1 MYDRRAKNVAVFED
15 SMGLMNGNEMLR
27 QAIRTSIEKQKLYL
41 EGENVSVPEDRSLVC
56 KTVVSK
62 KRSFEATAEYARDGK
77 KVCVLNFA
85 SSTNPG
91 GGVTRGSSAQE
102 ECLCRCST
110 LYPCLNIE
118 KMWDAFYGPH
128 RAAGNPLYNDD
139 CLYTPGVV
147 VFKSD
152 VSFPE
157 RMEEADWYQVD
168 VITCAAPNLRSVPS
182 NFMNPCAGETP
193 AEIENEKLYKLHQRR
208 IERIFRIAA
217 ANGAEI
223 LILGAFGCGAFCNPP
238 EVVAKAF
245 KAVQEKYASY
255 FEMIEYAVF
264 CGRYETENYQVFRKV
279 FETEKKKEETCD
291 LSRFLEAHE
300 RDYQN
305 ALNELRAGNKQTHWM
320 WYIFPQIAG
329 LGRSSMSQFY
339 SIADLNEARAY
350 LENPVLGAHTLELCQ
365 VLLALDTNN
374 PVEVFHWPDTLKF
387 KSCMTL
393 FEKADPNQK
402 VFGMLLDK
410 FFGGKRDRETLERL

>member
-1 MYDRRAKNVAVFED
+1 MQNKRMKNVEIFED
-15 SMGLMNGNEMLR
+15 SVALMNENENLQR
-27 QAIRTSIEKQKLYL
+27 SIEASISKQRLYL
-41 EGENVSVPEDRSLVC
+41 EAEEVGVRRKVKSNT

-62 KRSFEATAEYARDGK
+62 KRSFEAAAEYARDGK

-118 KMWDAFYGPH
+118 KMWNAFYGPH

-193 AEIENEKLYKLHQRR
+193 AEIENEKLYKLHQQR
-208 IERIFRIAA
+208 IEKIFRIAA

-279 FETEKKKEETCD
+279 LEKEETCD

-300 RDYQN
+300 RDYQS

-350 LENPVLGAHTLELCQ
+350 LENPVLGAHSLELCQ

-410 FFGGKRDRETLERL
+410 FFGGKRDQETLERL

>member
-1 MYDRRAKNVAVFED
+1 MQNKRMKNVEIFED
-15 SMGLMNGNEMLR
+15 SVALMNENENLQR
-27 QAIRTSIEKQKLYL
+27 SIEASISKQRLYL
-41 EGENVSVPEDRSLVC
+41 EAEEVGVRRKVKSNT

-62 KRSFEATAEYARDGK
+62 KRSFEAAAEYARDGK

-118 KMWDAFYGPH
+118 KMWNAFYGPH

-193 AEIENEKLYKLHQRR
+193 AEIENEKLYKLHQQR
-208 IERIFRIAA
+208 IEKIFRIAA

-245 KAVQEKYASY
+245 KAVQEKYTSY
-255 FEMIEYAVF
+255 FETIEYAVF

-279 FETEKKKEETCD
+279 LEKEETCD

-300 RDYQN
+300 RDYQS

>member
-1 MYDRRAKNVAVFED
+1 MQNKRMKNVEIFED
-15 SMGLMNGNEMLR
+15 SVALMNENENLQR
-27 QAIRTSIEKQKLYL
+27 SIEASISKQRLYL
-41 EGENVSVPEDRSLVC
+41 EAEEVGVRRKVKSNT

-62 KRSFEATAEYARDGK
+62 KRSFEAAAEYARDGK

-118 KMWDAFYGPH
+118 KMWDAFYGLH

-193 AEIENEKLYKLHQRR
+193 TEIENEKLYKLHQQR
-208 IERIFRIAA
+208 IEKIFRIAA
-217 ANGAEI
+217 VNRAEI

-245 KAVQEKYASY
+245 KAVQEKYTSY
-255 FEMIEYAVF
+255 FETIEYAVF

-279 FETEKKKEETCD
+279 LEKEETCD
-291 LSRFLEAHE
+291 LSRFLEAHD
-300 RDYQN
+300 RDYQS

>member
-1 MYDRRAKNVAVFED
+1 MQNKRMKNVEIFED
-15 SMGLMNGNEMLR
+15 SVALMNENENLQR
-27 QAIRTSIEKQKLYL
+27 SIEASISKQRLYL
-41 EGENVSVPEDRSLVC
+41 EAEEVGVRRKVKSNT

-62 KRSFEATAEYARDGK
+62 KRSFEAAAEYARDGK

-193 AEIENEKLYKLHQRR
+193 AEIENEKLYKLHQQR
-208 IERIFRIAA
+208 IEKIFRIAA
-217 ANGAEI
+217 VNRAEI

-245 KAVQEKYASY
+245 KAVQEKYTSY
-255 FEMIEYAVF
+255 FETIEYAVF

-279 FETEKKKEETCD
+279 LEKEETCD
-291 LSRFLEAHE
+291 LSRFLEAHD
-300 RDYQN
+300 RDYQS

>member
-1 MYDRRAKNVAVFED
+1 MQNKRMKNVEIFED
-15 SMGLMNGNEMLR
+15 SVALMNENENLQR
-27 QAIRTSIEKQKLYL
+27 SIEASISKQRLYL
-41 EGENVSVPEDRSLVC
+41 EAEEVGVRRKVKSNT

-62 KRSFEATAEYARDGK
+62 KRSFEAAAEYARDGK

-110 LYPCLNIE
+110 LYPCLNTE

-182 NFMNPCAGETP
+182 NFMNPCAGETS
-193 AEIENEKLYKLHQRR
+193 AEIENEKLYKLHQQR
-208 IERIFRIAA
+208 IEKIFRIAA
-217 ANGAEI
+217 VNRAEI

-245 KAVQEKYASY
+245 KAVQEKYTSY
-255 FEMIEYAVF
+255 FETIEYAVF

-279 FETEKKKEETCD
+279 LEKEETCD
-291 LSRFLEAHE
+291 LSRFLEAHD
-300 RDYQN
+300 RDYQS

>member
-1 MYDRRAKNVAVFED
+1 MQNKRMKNVEIFED
-15 SMGLMNGNEMLR
+15 SVALMNENENLQR
-27 QAIRTSIEKQKLYL
+27 SIEASISMQRLYL
-41 EGENVSVPEDRSLVC
+41 EAEEVGVRRKVKSNT

-62 KRSFEATAEYARDGK
+62 KRSFEAAAEYARDGK

-118 KMWDAFYGPH
+118 KMWDAFYEPH

-182 NFMNPCAGETP
+182 NFMNPCTGETP
-193 AEIENEKLYKLHQRR
+193 AEIENEKLYKLHQQR
-208 IERIFRIAA
+208 IEKIFRIAA

-245 KAVQEKYASY
+245 KAVQEKYTSY
-255 FEMIEYAVF
+255 FETIEYAVF

-279 FETEKKKEETCD
+279 LEKEETCD

-300 RDYQN
+300 RDYQS